1 MDGIGI
7 RYMKYVILAIY
18 LLSMGYICA
27 RIMTKIIVIISGE
40 DDSMA
45 KLEGVKVVDMKD
57 GEVTKISYD
66 GEEYTKDEDGGNPGD
81 IALVTANGWGSIE
94 SGAYYRVEKK
104 MEGYTYIEF
113 PRKASGYTSNFVYFR
128 KTSANPT
135 HEERITDL
143 EKRVDELEDE
153 EKPALEVGDYAKV
166 VGVTVYNPASGIDEG
181 TFVKITKEQ
190 DADGDFRIETPD
202 GTKIDYAPASSLEKV
217 ELSSEDLKFIKLG
230 RKPGEFKERDIV
242 GGVNDVGIYSNS
254 EVRDVSRNY
263 LGVIDGNSYV
273 ALKKT
278 DAKLIAP
285 VESRVD
291 NDD

>member
-27 RIMTKIIVIISGE
+27 RIMTKIIVIISEE

-57 GEVTKISYD
+57 GEVTKISYE
-66 GEEYTKDEDGGNPGD
+66 GEEFERVTDGLPRQGD
-81 IALVTANGWGSIE
+81 IAVND
-94 SGAYYRVEKK
+94 VV
-104 MEGYTYIEF
+104 GYTEVLQIDSVGNLVVG
-113 PRKASGYTSNFVYFR
+113 SGCGLYWYKEDLDCFR

-217 ELSSEDLKFIKLG
+217 ELSDEDLKFVKLG